1 MRRIK
6 HILATIIAFIIS
18 ILILLSV
25 YGVFGVIKTM
35 YRLSK
40 DPNSKKLNHD
50 WGYYMAFMIVN
61 LMTWTIAIY
70 MYVKFM

>member
-25 YGVFGVIKTM
+25 YGVFGMIKTM

-40 DPNSKKLNHD
+40 DPNSKKLNCD